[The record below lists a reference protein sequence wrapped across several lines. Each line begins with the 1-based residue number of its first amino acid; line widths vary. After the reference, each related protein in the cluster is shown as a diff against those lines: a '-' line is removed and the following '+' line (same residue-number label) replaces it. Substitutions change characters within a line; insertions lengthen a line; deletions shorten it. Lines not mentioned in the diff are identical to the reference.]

1 MTTFF
6 EHRDGCSRIDEWFSR
21 HAFTQ
26 LQAEVRLLQSEAALE
41 AGLDDTAEVS
51 GLYGHVPPL
60 AVCLWK
66 NESMPVLDSK
76 LFVPLSDWQRYAT
89 LAAVVAGEGHLQ
101 ALRARAALL
110 LALAHMSMGTDLD
123 VIDEQLATW
132 LPTLMRDGKMKASPQ
147 GDYNASTF

>member
-1 MTTFF
+1 M
-6 EHRDGCSRIDEWFSR
+6 
-21 HAFTQ
+21 
-26 LQAEVRLLQSEAALE
+26 
-41 AGLDDTAEVS
+41 
-51 GLYGHVPPL
+51 PPL
-60 AVCLWK
+60 AVYLWE
-66 NESMPVLDSK
+66 NESMTVLDSK